1 MSVVEQKQGVG
12 PLVGSDVIGAT
23 VGSGVGAFV
32 GYVELNSEQRLS
44 VRTGKN
50 LTLAT
55 KRMNL
60 HQVCW

>member
-32 GYVELNSEQRLS
+32 GPGVLVATHVPPTQLQADRQALF
-44 VRTGKN
+44 
-50 LTLAT
+50 LAFGS
-55 KRMNL
+55 
-60 HQVCW
+60 QII